1 MRQTGLDIIGP
12 AAWGTHFCQFYRT
25 TDDLADILVPY
36 FKAGLENNEFCMWVT
51 SPPFEEGRATE
62 ALRQKLPDLERY
74 QKEGRI
80 EILPYSAWYLAGGEF
95 DSQRV
100 LKGWVE
106 KLQAALDRGL
116 EGLRLTGNT
125 FWLEEK
131 DWRSFTDYE
140 EEVNNIIGRYP
151 MLALCTYSLEKCG
164 ASEILD
170 VIRNHQFALMKS
182 EKGWDIIESSSMRSV
197 REKQRESEQQYET
210 LFNSLGEG
218 FALHEII
225 CDEAGVPCDYRFLDV
240 NPAFEQ
246 QTGLARA
253 VVRGKRVTDV
263 LPGIEQHWIQTY
275 GEVALTGKARHFENR
290 SEALGKDFEVIAYS
304 PRHGQFA
311 VLFLDVTER
320 KRTEEEVRRTAQ
332 ELERSNHDLEQ
343 FAYVASHD
351 LQEPLRAVSGYVEL
365 LQRRYQNHL
374 DETALRYIS
383 GASDGTLRMQKL
395 ITDLLAFSRVGTRA
409 GVFEPT
415 DLNRLLDEVLQDL
428 CPGIMEAGA
437 VVTRDPLPILPVD
450 PTQFAQLFQNL
461 IGNALKF
468 RSEKPPEIHVGARH
482 EPHGWCFSVCDNG
495 IGIDPQY
502 QDRIFLIF
510 QRLHT
515 RRQYPGTGIGLAIC
529 KRIVERHG
537 GKMWVESQV
546 DRGATFYFTFP
557 D

>member
-1 MRQTGLDIIGP
+1 
-12 AAWGTHFCQFYRT
+12 
-25 TDDLADILVPY
+25 
-36 FKAGLENNEFCMWVT
+36 
-51 SPPFEEGRATE
+51 
-62 ALRQKLPDLERY
+62 
-74 QKEGRI
+74 
-80 EILPYSAWYLAGGEF
+80 
-95 DSQRV
+95 
-100 LKGWVE
+100 
-106 KLQAALDRGL
+106 
-116 EGLRLTGNT
+116 
-125 FWLEEK
+125 
-131 DWRSFTDYE
+131 
-140 EEVNNIIGRYP
+140 
-151 MLALCTYSLEKCG
+151 
-164 ASEILD
+164 
-170 VIRNHQFALMKS
+170 
-182 EKGWDIIESSSMRSV
+182 
-197 REKQRESEQQYET
+197 
-210 LFNSLGEG
+210 
-218 FALHEII
+218 
-225 CDEAGVPCDYRFLDV
+225 
-240 NPAFEQ
+240 
-246 QTGLARA
+246 
-253 VVRGKRVTDV
+253 
-263 LPGIEQHWIQTY
+263 
-275 GEVALTGKARHFENR
+275 
-290 SEALGKDFEVIAYS
+290 
-304 PRHGQFA
+304 
-311 VLFLDVTER
+311 
-320 KRTEEEVRRTAQ
+320 
-332 ELERSNHDLEQ
+332 
-343 FAYVASHD
+343 
-351 LQEPLRAVSGYVEL
+351 
-365 LQRRYQNHL
+365 
-374 DETALRYIS
+374 
-383 GASDGTLRMQKL
+383 MQKL